1 MRVGTAD
8 TATEIRKEIISKR
21 EIFTRSVSLIVSE
34 WDRPRSGERGA
45 QPRKKNIDHTNKGG
59 EHVTR
64 DTNACDSTRKYRR
77 GECREK
83 FVTFVDRE
91 KRPETQCLSG

>member
-34 WDRPRSGERGA
+34 WDRASEEHSRERRISIP
-45 QPRKKNIDHTNKGG
+45 Q
-59 EHVTR
+59 TR
-64 DTNACDSTRKYRR
+64 EANT
-77 GECREK
+77 
-83 FVTFVDRE
+83 
-91 KRPETQCLSG
+91 